1 MDKLKKLER
10 EYKRLIDKEEVLL
23 YEIKNIRTQIE
34 QEKYPTGEYEKVL
47 GKLFDLSNIVLISDD
62 YKVFKYYC
70 LPFEIISCD
79 EYYVNL
85 NAKILSYKINQKGV
99 VMNMV
104 CDYNMRVKKSGFYD
118 EFFNDKNIVANPEN
132 EVKEILNQG
141 VQQFLTTD

>member
-1 MDKLKKLER
+1 MEK
-10 EYKRLIDKEEVLL
+10 EYKRLIDKKEVLL
-23 YEIKNIRTQIE
+23 YEIENIRTQIE
-34 QEKYPTGEYEKVL
+34 KEKFPTGEYEKVL

-85 NAKILSYKINQKGV
+85 NAKFLSYKINQKGV

-104 CDYNMRVKKSGFYD
+104 CNYNMCVKKSEFYD
-118 EFFNDKNIVANPEN
+118 KFFNYKNIVDSPKDKIN
-132 EVKEILNQG
+132 ETLNQG
-141 VQQFLTTD
+141 VQQFLLNSD